1 MEVLKAKELE
11 RYGTELGTLE
21 KELAKLEKKVVYDLS
36 EEVYT
41 SSYGED
47 TVNSSTA
54 KVYDFDSKTVSLSE
68 EDEEVSDELLQEYY
82 RLFNTEIWEDSD
94 GVSSD
99 CAIDWHDC
107 KDKYVNSQS
116 LVDDDYSF
124 EEKDEEDTEYAELL
138 SEEDIEYNMF
148 IDTLIKFD
156 SSVVPNALSDYLPL
170 SVSEY
175 TRGIDSGNVSK
186 ERLMTLLQKS
196 VNEVEKLVHNIRYIN
211 SLKFYLAKI
220 KGTNLVKVKKHEVVN
235 NYVERLIEDI
245 DKKDVLD
252 LIYLLG
258 DF

>member
-1 MEVLKAKELE
+1 MEVLKAKEIE

-41 SSYGED
+41 SSYGAD
-47 TVNSSTA
+47 TINSNTA
-54 KVYDFDSKTVSLSE
+54 KVYDFDSKTVSLS

-82 RLFNTEIWEDSD
+82 RLFNTDIEEDSD
-94 GVSSD
+94 GISSD
-99 CAIDWHDC
+99 CAIDWHDG

-220 KGTNLVKVKKHEVVN
+220 KGTNLVKVKKHEIVN

-252 LIYLLG
+252 IIYLLG

>member
-1 MEVLKAKELE
+1 MEVLKAKEIE

-47 TVNSSTA
+47 TVNSNTA

-68 EDEEVSDELLQEYY
+68 EDEVSDELLQEYY
-82 RLFNTEIWEDSD
+82 RLFNTEIEEDSD
-94 GVSSD
+94 GISSD
-99 CAIDWHDC
+99 CAIDWHDG

-196 VNEVEKLVHNIRYIN
+196 VNEVEKLVRNIRYIN

-220 KGTNLVKVKKHEVVN
+220 KGTNLVKVKKHEIVN
-235 NYVERLIEDI
+235 NYVGRLIEDI

-252 LIYLLG
+252 IIYLLG